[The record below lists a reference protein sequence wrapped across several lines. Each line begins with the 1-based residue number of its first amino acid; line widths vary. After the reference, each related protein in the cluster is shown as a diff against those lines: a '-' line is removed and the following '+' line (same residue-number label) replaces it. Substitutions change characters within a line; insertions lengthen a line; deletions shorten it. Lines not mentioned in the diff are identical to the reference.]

1 MSDAM
6 TQGGR
11 CYDTGLYKLQCESTI
26 GYAKTEGSKNLK
38 GVMTRS
44 MVEAFSEL
52 CSPFLKGGNSAFI
65 TAIASGLVPQTEYRS
80 LE

>member
-1 MSDAM
+1 MKQNNSSD
-6 TQGGR
+6 R
-11 CYDTGLYKLQCESTI
+11 SSLNGLLVF
-26 GYAKTEGSKNLK
+26 K

-44 MVEAFSEL
+44 SVDALLEL

-65 TAIASGLVPQTEYRS
+65 TAIASGLFSQPEYRS